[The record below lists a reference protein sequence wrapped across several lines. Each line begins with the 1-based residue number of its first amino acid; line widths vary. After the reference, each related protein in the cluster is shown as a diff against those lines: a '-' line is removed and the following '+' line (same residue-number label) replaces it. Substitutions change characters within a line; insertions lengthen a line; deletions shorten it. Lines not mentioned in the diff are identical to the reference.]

1 MIFNTHSDL
10 AGNHAFLSASKY
22 HWIRYNEE
30 KLESTFTTA
39 MAAARGSRLH
49 NLAMQ
54 LINEGVKL
62 ARTQATLNMYVND
75 AIGYRMKP
83 EQVLF
88 YSENAFGT
96 VDAISFRKNLLRIHD
111 LKTGV
116 NPGSHDQLLIY
127 AAFFCLEYG
136 FKPPE
141 IDMELRLYQ
150 NDEIFPL
157 IPDPKDVI
165 DIMAIIVRFDAR
177 INDMKREL
185 AS

>member
-1 MIFNTHSDL
+1 MNFNTHSDL
-10 AGNHAFLSASKY
+10 AGLHAFLSASKY
-22 HWIRYNEE
+22 HWIRYDDE
-30 KLESTFTTA
+30 KLVSTFTTA
-39 MAAARGSRLH
+39 MAAARGTRLH

-116 NPGSHDQLLIY
+116 NPGSFDQLLIY
-127 AAFFCLEYG
+127 AALFCLEYG
-136 FKPPE
+136 YKPAE
-141 IDMELRLYQ
+141 IQIELRLYQ
-150 NDEIFPL
+150 NDEMLVHVPE
-157 IPDPKDVI
+157 PKEVI
-165 DIMAIIVRFDAR
+165 DIMDVIKRFDAR
-177 INDMKREL
+177 LNEVKREL
-185 AS
+185 AA